1 VRLLGGCEGE
11 KYLSG
16 LIIQYCRLREAHT
29 RGTMAAGRE
38 FGEVPTSED
47 DYVSGTYVLGIVSR
61 TRVGSPPAARLD
73 KF

>member
-16 LIIQYCRLREAHT
+16 LVIQYCRLREAHT
-29 RGTMAAGRE
+29 RGTMAAGHE

-47 DYVSGTYVLGIVSR
+47 DYVSGIVSG